1 VRHAGQEHGFTLIEL
16 LVSMALALVVF
27 GATLSAF
34 DVFQSNSRFD
44 VLRNEAQ
51 DNARNAL
58 DRLAREFRNVA
69 APKSE
74 PEIPGALE
82 RAEPYSVTFQTIRDS
97 APPKGSENKTNSK
110 RVRYCLEDSSPTNEA
125 LWRQVKNWTTAK
137 APEVPTPTAAECPD
151 RKPGDFESSS
161 QLAKHITNEN
171 GGQNRP
177 LFTYGPKG
185 TTEVS
190 QILTVEP
197 TLFINVNPNQ
207 PLHPGETQLTSSISL
222 RNANRQPT
230 AAFTWKLKSL
240 QRVLLNASE
249 SADPDGLALT
259 YKWTEGAKVLPSTA
273 QVWETETGLLSV
285 GNHSITLEVS
295 DPGGLNSKET
305 KVVEVK

>member
-1 VRHAGQEHGFTLIEL
+1 MRRAAQEHGFTLIEL

-34 DVFQSNSRFD
+34 DVFQSNTRFD

-51 DNARNAL
+51 DNARNAI
-58 DRLAREFRNVA
+58 DRLARDFRNVA

-82 RAEPYSVTFQTIRDS
+82 RAEPYAVTFQTIRDS
-97 APPKGSENKTNSK
+97 APSKESKNKTNAK
-110 RVRYCLEDSSPTNEA
+110 RVRYCLDASTPSNEV
-125 LWRQVKNWTTAK
+125 LWRQVRNWPETA
-137 APEVPTPTAAECPD
+137 PPVPTATECPD
-151 RKPGDFESSS
+151 LKGEDWESSS
-161 QLAKHITNEN
+161 RLAQHITNEN
-171 GGQNRP
+171 GGQKRA

-185 TTEVS
+185 ATEVS

-197 TLFINVNPNQ
+197 TIYINVNPSQ
-207 PLHPGETQLTSSISL
+207 PRPGETQLTSSVSL

-230 AAFTWKLKSL
+230 ATFTWKLKSL

-249 SADPDGLALT
+249 SVDPDGLALT

-285 GNHSITLEVS
+285 GNHSITLEVT
-295 DPGGLNSKET
+295 DPGGLTSKET

>member
-1 VRHAGQEHGFTLIEL
+1 MTRAADEHGFTLIEL

-34 DVFQSNSRFD
+34 EVFQSNNRFD

-69 APKSE
+69 APKSI

-82 RAEPYSVTFQTIRDS
+82 QAGPYSVTFQTIRDS
-97 APPKGSENKTNSK
+97 APPKGSENKTNAK
-110 RVRYCLEDSSPTNEA
+110 RVRYCLNDSNPSNEI
-125 LWRQVKNWTTAK
+125 LWRQSLTWTKETAP
-137 APEVPTPTAAECPD
+137 AVPAATECPD
-151 RKPGDFESSS
+151 VKPGDWETRT
-161 QLAKHITNEN
+161 QLAQHITNAN
-171 GGQNRP
+171 GGQSRP
-177 LFTYGPKG
+177 LFVYGPKG
-185 TTEVS
+185 ATEVS

-197 TLFINVNPNQ
+197 TLYINVNPAQ
-207 PLHPGETQLTSSISL
+207 PLHPGETQLSSSISL

-230 AAFTWKLKSL
+230 AAFTWKLKAG
-240 QRVLLNASE
+240 QHVLLNASE

-259 YKWTEGAKVLPSTA
+259 YKWTEGVKVLPSTA
-273 QVWETETGLLSV
+273 QVWETEKSQLPE
-285 GNHSITLEVS
+285 GNHTVTLEVT
-295 DPGGLNSKET
+295 DPGGLTSKVS